1 MDMIFNDIDFTPY
14 LKVENIR
21 RDILPP
27 RSIFSKKIPGRIG
40 HGFIKVEMEPR
51 TIEVD
56 VRLIEK
62 NRKAVQEKVRQIA
75 GMLHTTEPK
84 KLILRDEPTRYNIA
98 ILSES
103 TDIEKFVNTGFTT
116 LRFLCLDP
124 LFYSIE
130 KNIIQLGQSTTIYNN
145 GTYPSK
151 GIIKIEITEE
161 TDHLEVTLLN
171 TGEFLYIDDN
181 FDVGDIV
188 VIDLEKEYVTKNG
201 YSAMPNLYLESDFFE
216 LPVGD
221 FEITISNGN
230 GILEFRERWL

>member
-1 MDMIFNDIDFTPY
+1 MDMMFNDIDFTPY

-27 RSIFSKKIPGRIG
+27 RSIFSKKIPGRLG
-40 HGFIKVEMEPR
+40 HRFIKVEMEPR

-56 VRLIEK
+56 VRLIER

-103 TDIEKFVNTGFTT
+103 TDIEKFVNTGFAT

-124 LFYSIE
+124 LSYSIE
-130 KNIIQLGQSTTIYNN
+130 KNIIQLGQSTTIYNK
-145 GTYPSK
+145 GTF
-151 GIIKIEITEE
+151 E
-161 TDHLEVTLLN
+161 TTGTINININNNTNYLEVLLVE
-171 TGEFLYIDDN
+171 TGEKIYIEDN
-181 FDVGDIV
+181 LTTGDKIL
-188 VIDLEKEYVTKNG
+188 INLQDEYVKKNDVLI
-201 YSAMPNLYLESDFFE
+201 MDKLHIISDFFE
-216 LPVGD
+216 LPVGK
-221 FEITISNGN
+221 FTIKLSSGT
-230 GILEFRERWL
+230 GTLEFREVWL

>member
-14 LKVENIR
+14 LKVESIR

-27 RSIFSKKIPGRIG
+27 RSIFSKKIPGRLG
-40 HGFIKVEMEPR
+40 HRFIKVEMEPR

-56 VRLIEK
+56 VRLIER

-103 TDIEKFVNTGFTT
+103 TDIEKFVNTGFAT

-124 LFYSIE
+124 LSYSIE
-130 KNIIQLGQSTTIYNN
+130 KNIIQLGQSTTIYNK
-145 GTYPSK
+145 GTFNTTGTINININNNTNY
-151 GIIKIEITEE
+151 
-161 TDHLEVTLLN
+161 LEVLLVE
-171 TGEFLYIDDN
+171 TGEKIYIEDN
-181 FDVGDIV
+181 LTTGDKIL
-188 VIDLEKEYVTKNG
+188 INLQDEYVKKND
-201 YSAMPNLYLESDFFE
+201 ALIMDKLHIISDFFE
-216 LPVGD
+216 LPVGK
-221 FEITISNGN
+221 FTIKLSSGT
-230 GILEFRERWL
+230 GTLEFREVWL